1 MIYRDIIESSGYEH
15 ASANASIMVR
25 YGTYDINVM
34 AIDTDDE
41 EKTVTF
47 LTNGPIPLE
56 FAHLLEIDP
65 NELADILD
73 YTVYVDSPDGGDYFE
88 AEDVFLDV
96 IDDGQEIFVIFT
108 D

>member
-15 ASANASIMVR
+15 ASANAPIMIR
-25 YGTYDINVM
+25 YDTYDINVM

-73 YTVYVDSPDGGDYFE
+73 YTVYVDSPDGE
-88 AEDVFLDV
+88 APLEAKDVFLDT
-96 IDDGQEIFVIFT
+96 DEGDREIFVIFT

>member
-41 EKTVTF
+41 EKYSCTCTA
-47 LTNGPIPLE
+47 GIRY
-56 FAHLLEIDP
+56 A
-65 NELADILD
+65 
-73 YTVYVDSPDGGDYFE
+73 GG
-88 AEDVFLDV
+88 ALCASKV
-96 IDDGQEIFVIFT
+96 
-108 D
+108 